1 MEPTENYGCGMIL
14 KNLEV
19 DENTFEFLSKIGKS
33 DNFDTVMLRMPERI
47 LCSGTITESKHAKDS
62 EIRS

>member
-1 MEPTENYGCGMIL
+1 MIL

-47 LCSGTITESKHAKDS
+47 LCSGTITESKHAKDN